1 MPDKPRDEL
10 PETLRACRLW
20 RGAGEPAIAAL
31 AGQAR
36 VERFARG
43 AVIATEGEEA
53 DRFAVI
59 VTGRVKVL
67 HVAPDG
73 REVTFETLEATEPVA
88 SIAALAGGRQPA
100 SIRAATDVTLAWL
113 PREALLELI
122 GSQPAVSRAMIG
134 DLARRVVNFTAV
146 ATALSQDV
154 PSRLAGFLFQRAL
167 SQAAA
172 TPDGLS
178 VEIGMS
184 KTELASSLGTVP
196 ETLSRAF
203 ARLRD
208 DGVLEV
214 RGSEVLV
221 RDFAAL
227 ARLGS
232 GEKD

>member
-1 MPDKPRDEL
+1 LPAKPRDEL
-10 PETLRACRLW
+10 LDTLRACRLW
-20 RGAGEPAIAAL
+20 RGATEAAVAEL
-31 AGQAR
+31 ARHAR
-36 VERFARG
+36 IERFTRG
-43 AVIATEGEEA
+43 AVIATEGEQA

-59 VTGRVKVL
+59 VTGKVKVL

-73 REVTFETLEATEPVA
+73 RELTFETLEATEPVA
-88 SIAALAGGRQPA
+88 AVAALAGARQPA

-113 PREALLELI
+113 PRASLLELI
-122 GSQPAVSRAMIG
+122 ESQPAVSRAMIA

-146 ATALSQDV
+146 ATALSLDV
-154 PSRLAGFLFQRAL
+154 PSRLAGYLFQRAL
-167 SQAAA
+167 SQGVA
-172 TPDGLS
+172 TTEGLS

-214 RGSEVLV
+214 RGNEVLV
-221 RDFAAL
+221 RDFATL

-232 GEKD
+232 GEAD